1 VVRKLQPKAVIF
13 SDVGDVRWVGNEDG
27 LAGETNWSTFASG
40 KLQPG
45 QTNAN
50 QTAGNEDG
58 DRWAPT
64 ETDVSIRPG
73 WFYHASQDEQVK
85 SLDHLMTIYL
95 SSIGRNS
102 NLLLNV
108 PADRRGLI
116 HENDVKRLAEFRAE
130 VDRVFKKDLAKGG
143 RVSADSVRGHEV
155 RFASQNVI
163 DGKSSTYWAAPDNL
177 KHGIITVTLKKPALV
192 GYVGLAEFIELG
204 QRVRKF
210 AVDVWVDNSWKEA
223 ATGTTIGYNRIVP
236 ITPVT
241 TDKVRIRLIEAKA
254 CPTMERVSVFPPR

>member
-1 VVRKLQPKAVIF
+1 VRKLQPKTVIF

-45 QTNAN
+45 QSNSN
-50 QTAGNEDG
+50 QATGNEDG

-73 WFYHASQDEQVK
+73 WFHHVSQDDQVK
-85 SLDHLMTIYL
+85 SLDQLMTIYL
-95 SSIGRNS
+95 SSIGRNA

-108 PADRRGLI
+108 PADKRGLI
-116 HENDVKRLAEFRAE
+116 HENDVARLKEFRAE
-130 VDRVFKKDLAKGG
+130 VDRIFKKDLAKGA
-143 RVSADSVRGHEV
+143 RVSATSVRGHEAQ
-155 RFASQNVI
+155 FGAPNLT
-163 DGKSSTYWAAPDNL
+163 DGKTSTYWATDD
-177 KHGIITVTLKKPALV
+177 GITDGTLTVNLKKPTQV
-192 GYVGLAEFIELG
+192 GYIGLAEYIPLG

-210 AVDVWVDNSWKEA
+210 AIDVWVDNAWKEV

-236 ITPVT
+236 IQSVM
-241 TDKVRIRLIEAKA
+241 TDKIRVRILDAKA
-254 CPTMERVSVFPPR
+254 CLVIERVSAFPPR